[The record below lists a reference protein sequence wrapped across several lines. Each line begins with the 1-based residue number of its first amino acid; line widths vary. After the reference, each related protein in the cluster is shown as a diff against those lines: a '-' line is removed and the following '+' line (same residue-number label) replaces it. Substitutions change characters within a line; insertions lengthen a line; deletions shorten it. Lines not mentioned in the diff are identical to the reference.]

1 MKNLIIN
8 ACICDTR
15 RMQEEAYS
23 GYESI
28 IINAEILLVCGRSRG
43 ILAKLPVIQNCGL
56 TVEVD
61 DDADIDVNVVN
72 GDFEITED
80 TIVEENSMLIVNGCL
95 KVEAGAEAV
104 LKTYQK
110 IVVAG
115 TLQMPKSLSGFLSRI
130 QIDGATEIYPD
141 GYTVLEDTLM
151 IDRLFT
157 LRAEEEGRY
166 YVNGETVIC
175 SEFVDLKRLIEKK
188 VQIVTPR
195 LILPE
200 SMIEESTKI
209 FNLQTEYVTVPDG
222 MKLIYGDAQLNDFLL
237 HKHGGSLFVYGDL
250 SADRTADMGT
260 LAKEIN
266 RLEVT
271 GTVTVTESQKEDFL
285 KIGAV
290 YKELKVVKG
299 GRLLS
304 DKLRVKVDQPLLD
317 SCPDGIEICD
327 VLKVVIDSDV
337 KAETILEKLS
347 LHDCARVV
355 CSPEQESAVS
365 AVSED
370 VGQLG
375 EGEELGLLD
384 KLKSS
389 KVANVESY
397 VM

>member
-1 MKNLIIN
+1 M
-8 ACICDTR
+8 
-15 RMQEEAYS
+15 
-23 GYESI
+23 
-28 IINAEILLVCGRSRG
+28 
-43 ILAKLPVIQNCGL
+43 
-56 TVEVD
+56 
-61 DDADIDVNVVN
+61 
-72 GDFEITED
+72 
-80 TIVEENSMLIVNGCL
+80 
-95 KVEAGAEAV
+95 
-104 LKTYQK
+104 
-110 IVVAG
+110 
-115 TLQMPKSLSGFLSRI
+115 
-130 QIDGATEIYPD
+130 
-141 GYTVLEDTLM
+141 
-151 IDRLFT
+151 
-157 LRAEEEGRY
+157 
-166 YVNGETVIC
+166 
-175 SEFVDLKRLIEKK
+175 
-188 VQIVTPR
+188 
-195 LILPE
+195 
-200 SMIEESTKI
+200 
-209 FNLQTEYVTVPDG
+209 TVPDG

-304 DKLRVKVDQPLLD
+304 DKLRVKVDQPLFD